1 MTPQTASRNPMPWIL
16 LISAGISM
24 FLIWLI
30 YLRTPSPTQAGWV
43 AILPAANALFNTL
56 CAGCLTAG
64 WVFIRRGNR
73 ALHIR
78 CMLTAVVLSA
88 LFLISYI
95 TYHYFHGDT
104 LFTGQGWIRPLY
116 FFILIS
122 HIGLSIA
129 TLPLVIGTLFYA
141 AKGQFDSHRK
151 IARYTLPIW
160 LYVAITG
167 VAVFFFLQAYAS

>member
-1 MTPQTASRNPMPWIL
+1 MTTRSVSRQPMPWII
-16 LISAGISM
+16 LISAGISL

-43 AILPAANALFNTL
+43 ALLPAANALFNTL

-73 ALHIR
+73 AMHIR
-78 CMLTAVVLSA
+78 CMLTAVVLAA
-88 LFLISYI
+88 LFLASYI

-122 HIGLSIA
+122 HITLSIV
-129 TLPLVIGTLFYA
+129 TLPMIISTLYYA
-141 AKGQFDSHRK
+141 ARGQFDSHLR

-167 VAVFFFLQAYAS
+167 VAVFFFLRAYS

>member
-1 MTPQTASRNPMPWIL
+1 MTTRIVSRHPMPWIL

-56 CAGCLTAG
+56 CACCLTAG

-73 ALHIR
+73 TMHIR
-78 CMLTAVVLSA
+78 CMLTAVGLSA
-88 LFLISYI
+88 LFLTSYI

-122 HIGLSIA
+122 HIVLSIV
-129 TLPLVIGTLFYA
+129 TLPLIISMLFYA
-141 AKGQFDSHRK
+141 AKGQFDSHRH

>member
-1 MTPQTASRNPMPWIL
+1 MTTPTVSRQPMSWII

-43 AILPAANALFNTL
+43 ALLPAANALFNTL
-56 CAGCLTAG
+56 CACCLTAG

-73 ALHIR
+73 TMHIR
-78 CMLTAVVLSA
+78 CMLTAVALAA
-88 LFLISYI
+88 LFLISYV

-104 LFTGQGWIRPLY
+104 LFTGQGWVRPLY

-122 HIGLSIA
+122 HITLSIV
-129 TLPLVIGTLFYA
+129 TLPLIIGTLFYA
-141 AKGQFDSHRK
+141 ARGQFASHRK
-151 IARYTLPIW
+151 LARYTLPIW
-160 LYVAITG
+160 LYVAVTG
-167 VAVFFFLQAYAS
+167 VAVFFFLRAYS